1 MLRVEDL
8 LKAYL
13 PKAVFMLQA
22 FMQHAVMLLCALPQ
36 LLCHLHFHPPP
47 PYFIESRNMFLKVLC
62 RK

>member
-36 LLCHLHFHPPP
+36 LLCHLHFHPTPP
-47 PYFIESRNMFLKVLC
+47 
-62 RK
+62 